1 MSKNLY
7 DVYDLNDNLVIKAM
21 TSDEIAKALDVS
33 VRHVS
38 KCEIECKKLKSKYKI
53 VKSEQEYNSM
63 NTVEK
68 IIRVKWDEARKPFL
82 NVEWVKEM
90 APGVKRLIV
99 RR

>member
-68 IIRVKWDEARKPFL
+68 IIRVK
-82 NVEWVKEM
+82 
-90 APGVKRLIV
+90 
-99 RR
+99 